1 MIGNDI
7 IFYICLKI
15 INMILSEENID
26 FLENQI
32 PELAEL
38 ALQQAYWQTLSS
50 GNIVTVLEN
59 NEIIEISPD
68 GKRRVLRAI
77 KRQERRITQRHY
89 IIK

>member
-1 MIGNDI
+1 MV
-7 IFYICLKI
+7 
-15 INMILSEENID
+15 LSEENID

-32 PELAEL
+32 PELAEF
-38 ALQQAYWQTLSS
+38 ALQQAYWQALSS
-50 GNIVTVLEN
+50 GNVVTVLEN

-68 GKRRVLRAI
+68 GKRRVIRVI

>member
-1 MIGNDI
+1 
-7 IFYICLKI
+7 
-15 INMILSEENID
+15 MILSEENID

>member
-1 MIGNDI
+1 MV
-7 IFYICLKI
+7 
-15 INMILSEENID
+15 LSEENID

-50 GNIVTVLEN
+50 GNVVTVIEN

-77 KRQERRITQRHY
+77 IREERRIIQRHY
-89 IIK
+89 ILK

>member
-1 MIGNDI
+1 MV
-7 IFYICLKI
+7 
-15 INMILSEENID
+15 LSEENID

-50 GNIVTVLEN
+50 GNVVTVLEN

-68 GKRRVLRAI
+68 GKRQVIRTI
-77 KRQERRITQRHY
+77 KRQKIRVTQRHY

>member
-1 MIGNDI
+1 MILFS
-7 IFYICLKI
+7 IFVKI
-15 INMILSEENID
+15 NNMVLSEENID

-50 GNIVTVLEN
+50 GNVVTVLED

-68 GKRRVLRAI
+68 GKQRVLRAI
-77 KRQERRITQRHY
+77 ERQERRITQRHY
-89 IIK
+89 ILK

>member
-1 MIGNDI
+1 M
-7 IFYICLKI
+7 
-15 INMILSEENID
+15 MVLSEENID

-50 GNIVTVLEN
+50 GNVVTVLEN

-68 GKRRVLRAI
+68 GKRRVIRAI
-77 KRQERRITQRHY
+77 KRQEKRITQRHY
-89 IIK
+89 ILK

>member
-1 MIGNDI
+1 MKANEN
-7 IFYICLKI
+7 IFYICLKKI
-15 INMILSEENID
+15 KMVLSEENID

-38 ALQQAYWQTLSS
+38 ALQQAYWQTLSA
-50 GNIVTVLEN
+50 GNVVTVLEN

-77 KRQERRITQRHY
+77 KRPEIRITQKHY
-89 IIK
+89 ILK

>member
-1 MIGNDI
+1 MV
-7 IFYICLKI
+7 
-15 INMILSEENID
+15 LSEENID

-50 GNIVTVLEN
+50 GNVVTVLEN

-77 KRQERRITQRHY
+77 NRQERRVIQRHY
-89 IIK
+89 ILK

>member
-1 MIGNDI
+1 MV
-7 IFYICLKI
+7 
-15 INMILSEENID
+15 LSEENID

-50 GNIVTVLEN
+50 GNVVTVLEN

-68 GKRRVLRAI
+68 GKRQVIRTI